1 MHASV
6 YTRERKHI
14 GSIWSR
20 VTCLALSLA
29 AAQSLE
35 RQTPRGSQSRRRLTI
50 VIENK
55 YCKQINKH
63 YIKQY
68 LMTKKIVPKDATCLY
83 EHVSIR
89 IT

>member
-1 MHASV
+1 MQANV
-6 YTRERKHI
+6 YTRERKKHI

-20 VTCLALSLA
+20 VTCPDSPL
-29 AAQSLE
+29 AAQSLAL
-35 RQTPRGSQSRRRLTI
+35 QALGDSQSLRLLTA

-55 YCKQINKH
+55 QHKQINKQ

-68 LMTKKIVPKDATCLY
+68 LMTKQTVLKDSTRCY
-83 EHVSIR
+83 EHVSER

>member
-1 MHASV
+1 V

-20 VTCLALSLA
+20 ITCFAVPL
-29 AAQSLE
+29 AAQSPARRTLG
-35 RQTPRGSQSRRRLTI
+35 GSRSHQCLMI
-50 VIENK
+50 AIENK
-55 YCKQINKH
+55 QCKQINKQ

-68 LMTKKIVPKDATCLY
+68 LMSKQTVSKDVTRRY
-83 EHVSIR
+83 EHVSKR